1 MVLNSLEVL
10 LINSFCDQ
18 GKVTWPLW
26 ASTTIKVNSLAIPTR
41 GWYDREDSKSKCMW
55 TCSTKGCLNP
65 SVCLI
70 LMLPTTWIPR
80 NTLGTWYS
88 GHRPLAR
95 ECWGVELLFLF
106 FLPSVAQLLLQP
118 LVPRAPKERWRA
130 IVSSEVTGY
139 ATGSGETSSYVKQAN
154 FFTHSFNK
162 YVLSTLASWCF
173 WERKPGKTI
182 LTIDLF

>member
-41 GWYDREDSKSKCMW
+41 GWYDREHSKSKCMW

-70 LMLPTTWIPR
+70 LMLPTTWIPQ

-95 ECWGVELLFLF
+95 ECWGWSFCFSFSCPQWPSCCYSLWSPGHQKKDEGPLYQVKSLDVPRVPAKHQVTSSKQN
-106 FLPSVAQLLLQP
+106 FLPIHLTSVYW
-118 LVPRAPKERWRA
+118 VPWLHGVSER
-130 IVSSEVTGY
+130 
-139 ATGSGETSSYVKQAN
+139 GSQE
-154 FFTHSFNK
+154 
-162 YVLSTLASWCF
+162 
-173 WERKPGKTI
+173 KP
-182 LTIDLF
+182 F